1 MADGTLRRIY
11 PAYPKYVHPE
21 SRRHALGIPPHGLGV
36 MCEGCYRNRR
46 RALITAM
53 TLRNGVPLCPDC
65 ADLPEW
71 HS

>member
-1 MADGTLRRIY
+1 MADGTYQVRGSKY
-11 PAYPKYVHPE
+11 PPRFVAPE

-53 TLRNGVPLCPDC
+53 VLRNGVPLCPDC

-71 HS
+71 R